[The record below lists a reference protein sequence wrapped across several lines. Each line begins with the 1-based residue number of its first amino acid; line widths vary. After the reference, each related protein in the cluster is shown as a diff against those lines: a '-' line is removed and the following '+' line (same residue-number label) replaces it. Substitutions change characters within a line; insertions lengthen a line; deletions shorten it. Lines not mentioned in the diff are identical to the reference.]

1 MRCAQKPQNNNW
13 VKIREITCQKIKAIC
28 QKVQLASKALKNR
41 ANTRMHITKWP
52 FLQVY
57 FGYLESHH

>member
-1 MRCAQKPQNNNW
+1 MCPKAAKQR
-13 VKIREITCQKIKAIC
+13 VKIREITCEKIKEIC

-41 ANTRMHITKWP
+41 ANTRMHITKRP

-57 FGYLESHH
+57 FGYPELHH

>member
-1 MRCAQKPQNNNW
+1 MWCAQKPQNKRVN
-13 VKIREITCQKIKAIC
+13 IREITCQKIKEIC

-41 ANTRMHITKWP
+41 ANTRMHIIKRP

-57 FGYLESHH
+57 FGYPELHH